1 MNGFAHSAHAHG
13 YTFIADKVW
22 ALLNL
27 YVLILIYLYIFMP
40 AIRNPCGG

>member
-13 YTFIADKVW
+13 YTVIADKVL

>member
-13 YTFIADKVW
+13 YTVIADKVW
-22 ALLNL
+22 ALLSL

-40 AIRNPCGG
+40 AIRNPGGG